1 MISVYQLKPAFQRLL
16 SPLLARLRAAG
27 VTPNQLTLAALGFS
41 ALAGWLLSLHPAWPP
56 ALLLFP
62 LCLLLRMALNA
73 LDGMMARTYQM
84 QSRRGEILNELGD
97 VLSDLLMYWPLAVQA
112 SPVWGYGFLMGL
124 ILNEFAGV
132 LGKAAGGARRY
143 DGPMGKSDRA
153 LLAGLFCIAAW
164 AWPPAW
170 QALEYVLGA
179 AIGLMALS
187 ATLRLLRTFG
197 A

>member
-170 QALEYVLGA
+170 QALDYVLGA

>member
-27 VTPNQLTLAALGFS
+27 VTPNQLTLSALGFS
-41 ALAGWLLSLHPAWPP
+41 ALAGGLLSFHPVWRP

-73 LDGMMARTYQM
+73 LDGMMARTYQL
-84 QSRRGEILNELGD
+84 QSRNGEILNELGD

-112 SPVWGYGFLMGL
+112 TPVWGYGFLIGL

-153 LLAGLFCIAAW
+153 LLAGLFCMVAW
-164 AWPPAW
+164 SWPPAW
-170 QALEYVLGA
+170 QGLDYVLGA

-187 ATLRLLRTFG
+187 TTLRLLRTFG
-197 A
+197 T